1 MQRVGKKRFE
11 KEKEREKGKRDER
24 EVQQEEEG
32 GIHSMY
38 LFIHTLSKWQ
48 PWQHDEQPS

>member
-32 GIHSMY
+32 GDPFNVSIYPHVV
-38 LFIHTLSKWQ
+38 
-48 PWQHDEQPS
+48 

>member
-1 MQRVGKKRFE
+1 MLAKKRFE
-11 KEKEREKGKRDER
+11 KEKKREKARETR

-38 LFIHTLSKWQ
+38 LFIHTLSK
-48 PWQHDEQPS
+48 